1 VKADAAVPSTLSL
14 AGGDARGFGVLRLS
28 PAAFWAM
35 TPRELAAAIEALSRG
50 GRPLD
55 RDGFAAL
62 MRRYPDDRR
71 HA

>member
-1 VKADAAVPSTLSL
+1 MQPFPPPFPWREAMRV
-14 AGGDARGFGVLRLS
+14 GFGVLRLT

-35 TPRELAAAIEALSRG
+35 TPRELAAAVAALSPG

-62 MRRYPDDRR
+62 MRRYPDDRQ
-71 HA
+71 HP

>member
-1 VKADAAVPSTLSL
+1 MQPLPPPFPWREAMRV
-14 AGGDARGFGVLRLS
+14 GFGVLRLS

-35 TPRELAAAIEALSRG
+35 TPRELAAAIDALSPG

-62 MRRYPDDRR
+62 MRRYPDDKHRS
-71 HA
+71 